1 MEVMEINLQN
11 LQLEYNDV
19 VGEKK
24 KLSQLLNQQR
34 ALNNSKKEDYLYAK
48 DDVQSTET
56 MLIDAREEVH
66 VQKNIVRSF
75 ALFIFSFFHF
85 LLQIPWTVFIYC
97 DFHSQYF
104 QLFNLYRCGRR
115 IDGCPKLKMHC
126 W

>member
-85 LLQIPWTVFIYC
+85 LLQMPWTVFIYTVI
-97 DFHSQYF
+97 FTHNI
-104 QLFNLYRCGRR
+104 FNFSICTGA
-115 IDGCPKLKMHC
+115 DAESTVVPS
-126 W
+126 